1 MAVLKIPAEIIYTDL
16 KCPQTTQ
23 ETNSTFCWSKRQKFF
38 ANVRTLSPATTF
50 PHPFHL
56 RKLHQQCW
64 ALPVIIPGSI
74 HLYLCILFFFFFH
87 FFYAILP
94 VKPTL
99 PPAPRKSLYSL
110 LNPLKTFPKKF
121 PIHGTPGAPVP
132 WFHNFYLNL
141 AVTSP
146 ANTSKDCLLTMAFE
160 NVKHL
165 RLCSLNTD
173 IHLRHAI
180 WKIITWFSRSN

>member
-1 MAVLKIPAEIIYTDL
+1 MSGLCHLPLHFLTLFTWESYTSSVGLFQWSSQAPFICIYA
-16 KCPQTTQ
+16 
-23 ETNSTFCWSKRQKFF
+23 FC
-38 ANVRTLSPATTF
+38 
-50 PHPFHL
+50 
-56 RKLHQQCW
+56 
-64 ALPVIIPGSI
+64 
-74 HLYLCILFFFFFH
+74 FFFFH

>member
-74 HLYLCILFFFFFH
+74 HLYLCILLFFFFTSFML
-87 FFYAILP
+87 FY
-94 VKPTL
+94 
-99 PPAPRKSLYSL
+99 L
-110 LNPLKTFPKKF
+110 LNPPFPLPPENPYIAYWTLWKHSQRNSLFMVLQELLFHDSTIFTLIWQWHLQQTLPRIVYLQWHLKM
-121 PIHGTPGAPVP
+121 
-132 WFHNFYLNL
+132 L
-141 AVTSP
+141 S
-146 ANTSKDCLLTMAFE
+146 
-160 NVKHL
+160 
-165 RLCSLNTD
+165 
-173 IHLRHAI
+173 I
-180 WKIITWFSRSN
+180 WGFALWTQTYISDMLSGR

>member
-1 MAVLKIPAEIIYTDL
+1 MSPNHSRDKQHVLLVKKTEVFCKCQDSVTCHYISSPFSLEKVTPAVLGSSSD
-16 KCPQTTQ
+16 
-23 ETNSTFCWSKRQKFF
+23 
-38 ANVRTLSPATTF
+38 
-50 PHPFHL
+50 HP
-56 RKLHQQCW
+56 RLHSSVFMHSW
-64 ALPVIIPGSI
+64 G
-74 HLYLCILFFFFFH
+74 FFFH

-121 PIHGTPGAPVP
+121 PVHGTPGAPVP

-180 WKIITWFSRSN
+180 WKIIAWFSRSN